1 MHTIKDPW
9 TTAKLTHLSQS
20 LGEAY
25 GAPTNHRSHKRVQDP
40 WTTAACLKLGQN
52 LADGYL

>member
-1 MHTIKDPW
+1 MHPVKDPW

-25 GAPTNHRSHKRVQDP
+25 GAPAIRRSHKRVQDP
-40 WTTAACLKLGQN
+40 WNTAACLKLGQN
-52 LADGYL
+52 LADSYL